1 MLNCRTV
8 GELLYLLGLFA
19 DLQERVCAELGG
31 SRGEEL
37 LLQLQL
43 LPLKRSHAVTR
54 LGSYSC
60 RGAKP
65 LSIRLQ
71 FAQEPEQL
79 EQTLLHEIAHF
90 LDHQTRS
97 LRGPYRNPHGRSWQY
112 WLQVVG
118 GANGSGCSAALSDLY
133 HQRLKPVAR
142 CQRCGLLLKRLRRLP
157 QRQRWLHR
165 DCGGLLVPLDVC
177 GP

>member
-1 MLNCRTV
+1 MLSCRTV
-8 GELLYLLGLFA
+8 GELLYFLGLYGS
-19 DLQERVCAELGG
+19 LQEQVGAALGKT
-31 SRGEEL
+31 RGEKL
-37 LLQLQL
+37 LVQLQQ
-43 LPLKRSHAVTR
+43 LPLKQSHAVTR

-60 RGAKP
+60 RGAIP
-65 LSIRLQ
+65 LAIRLQ

-90 LDHQTRS
+90 LDHQTRN

-112 WLQVVG
+112 WLQLVG
-118 GANGSGCSAALSDLY
+118 GADGRGCSAAISTLY
-133 HQRLKPVAR
+133 RQRLKPVAR

-165 DCGGLLVPLDVC
+165 DCGGLLVPLDA
-177 GP
+177 